1 MGYRLEPMEYPCLLR
16 NSLDLWMFPRN
27 IVSYS
32 YIGFD
37 PYLPDHSGITL
48 IHGLM
53 TPKKKKWSSI
63 YTYIPV
69 RIYIYN
75 YLELFTIA
83 HSNYKILQVSG
94 FHKLDHQNSAE
105 KKVHHLGPR
114 LQRHHGFLLCKAPM
128 LCAQQGQLQR
138 LPNLWMVYYGKS
150 QTKRDDL
157 GIPHD
162 KTDTSM

>member
-1 MGYRLEPMEYPCLLR
+1 MDVPPKYSIIFIYRFWSIPPWSFRHYSHSRTDDPQKKEMEFYIYIYPC
-16 NSLDLWMFPRN
+16 
-27 IVSYS
+27 
-32 YIGFD
+32 
-37 PYLPDHSGITL
+37 
-48 IHGLM
+48 
-53 TPKKKKWSSI
+53 
-63 YTYIPV
+63 TY
-69 RIYIYN
+69 IYIYN

-94 FHKLDHQNSAE
+94 FHKLDHQKSAE

>member
-32 YIGFD
+32 YIGLD

-53 TPKKKKWSSI
+53 TPQKKKWSSI

-94 FHKLDHQNSAE
+94 FHKLDHQKSAE
-105 KKVHHLGPR
+105 KKFITWGPACSATMAFFSAK
-114 LQRHHGFLLCKAPM
+114 LQCSAPSR
-128 LCAQQGQLQR
+128 ASSNAS
-138 LPNLWMVYYGKS
+138 PIYGWFIMESPK
-150 QTKRDDL
+150 QK
-157 GIPHD
+157 GMI
-162 KTDTSM
+162 